1 MKPLRTIL
9 AGTCALGLL
18 VSPLAARAAT
28 SAQPHAAAP
37 QPAVTAARTSIRFLD
52 FDRTRAYG
60 SDVHVRGQLYVPSQG
75 GAVPDAHVRLY
86 RKLDGHSHWAYLAM
100 RRTSSGTYPK
110 FRFAVTASANATYRV
125 VFRGN
130 PSFAR
135 SSGSAGVD
143 VYRTFDAS
151 LEDGSGRFHGRISP
165 RYAHHTVYLDRR
177 RCGGCSWHRVST
189 DRTSARSTFSFR
201 TTAPRHRKNY
211 WRVSTPAT
219 TKFIRSYSSVFTTQL
234 R

>member
-1 MKPLRTIL
+1 M
-9 AGTCALGLL
+9 GLL
-18 VSPLAARAAT
+18 LSPLAASAAPSTRGQADSPQAAMRAAK
-28 SAQPHAAAP
+28 
-37 QPAVTAARTSIRFLD
+37 TSIRFLD
-52 FDRTRAYG
+52 FDRTRGYG
-60 SDVHVRGQLYVPSQG
+60 NDVHVRGQLYVPSQG
-75 GAVPDAHVRLY
+75 GAVQGAHVRLY
-86 RKLDGHSHWAYLAM
+86 RRLDGRSHWAYLAM
-100 RRTSSGTYPK
+100 RRTSNGAYPK
-110 FRFAVTASANATYRV
+110 FRFLVTARANATYRV

-130 PSFAR
+130 PFYGR

-143 VYRTFDAS
+143 VYRTFSAS

-177 RCGGCSWHRVST
+177 RCGSCSWHRVKT
-189 DRTSARSTFSFR
+189 HRTSLRSTFSFK

-211 WRVSTPAT
+211 WRVSTPPT